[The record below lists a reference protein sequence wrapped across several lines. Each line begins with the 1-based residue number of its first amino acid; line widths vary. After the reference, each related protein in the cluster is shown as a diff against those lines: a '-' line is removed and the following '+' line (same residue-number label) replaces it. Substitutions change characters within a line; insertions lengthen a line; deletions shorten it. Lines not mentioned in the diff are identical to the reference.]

1 MTRESTRLG
10 TSGSP
15 PRLARR
21 PGTPSLFTWM
31 RFDKNITLPL
41 NMNLMEDN
49 LLSLF
54 QMQKVDAGV
63 AVRFAERPVLSADF
77 EEEGP

>member
-1 MTRESTRLG
+1 
-10 TSGSP
+10 
-15 PRLARR
+15 
-21 PGTPSLFTWM
+21 M
-31 RFDKNITLPL
+31 RFAKNITLPL

-49 LLSLF
+49 LLCLF

-63 AVRFAERPVLSADF
+63 AVRFAERPVLPSDF

>member
-1 MTRESTRLG
+1 
-10 TSGSP
+10 
-15 PRLARR
+15 
-21 PGTPSLFTWM
+21 
-31 RFDKNITLPL
+31 
-41 NMNLMEDN
+41 MNLMEDN

>member
-1 MTRESTRLG
+1 MG

-21 PGTPSLFTWM
+21 PGTPSSFTWM
-31 RFDKNITLPL
+31 RFAKNITLPL
-41 NMNLMEDN
+41 NMNLMEHN
-49 LLSLF
+49 LFSLF

-63 AVRFAERPVLSADF
+63 AVRFAERPVQSSDF

>member
-1 MTRESTRLG
+1 MG

-21 PGTPSLFTWM
+21 PGTPSSFTWM
-31 RFDKNITLPL
+31 RFAKNITPPL

-49 LLSLF
+49 FLSLF

-63 AVRFAERPVLSADF
+63 AVRFAERPVLSSDF

>member
-1 MTRESTRLG
+1 MG

-21 PGTPSLFTWM
+21 PGTPSSFTWM
-31 RFDKNITLPL
+31 RFAKNTTLTL
-41 NMNLMEDN
+41 NRNLMEDN

>member
-49 LLSLF
+49 LLCLF

>member
-1 MTRESTRLG
+1 
-10 TSGSP
+10 
-15 PRLARR
+15 
-21 PGTPSLFTWM
+21 
-31 RFDKNITLPL
+31 
-41 NMNLMEDN
+41 MNLMEDN

-63 AVRFAERPVLSADF
+63 AVRFAERPVLSSDF

>member
-1 MTRESTRLG
+1 MG

-21 PGTPSLFTWM
+21 PGTPSSFTWM
-31 RFDKNITLPL
+31 RFAKNITLPL

-63 AVRFAERPVLSADF
+63 AVRFAERPDQALGF
-77 EEEGP
+77 GEEGP